1 MDATGRRRQSSY
13 SAYELTEET
22 PVYVISVAAQLSG
35 LHPQTL
41 RQYDRLGLVSPDR
54 TAGRG
59 RRYSARD
66 IELLRTV
73 QQLSQDEGINLAGI
87 KRIIELE
94 NQVAA
99 LQSRVAEM
107 EAALDGAAAAMQQRE
122 AAVHASY
129 RRDLVPYQEVQ
140 QTSALV
146 VWRPQATAVGL
157 TDCHHASHAIP
168 ATPRRPPRTSGRAPW
183 HAGSGPGGQVD
194 VSAVRVPT
202 ARSGSSSHTV
212 FASGVTVRP

>member
-1 MDATGRRRQSSY
+1 MDGRRRNP
-13 SAYELTEET
+13 YELTEDT

-66 IELLRTV
+66 IELLRQV

-87 KRIIELE
+87 KRIIEL
-94 NQVAA
+94 
-99 LQSRVAEM
+99 
-107 EAALDGAAAAMQQRE
+107 
-122 AAVHASY
+122 
-129 RRDLVPYQEVQ
+129 VPYQEVQ

-146 VWRPQATAVGL
+146 VWRP
-157 TDCHHASHAIP
+157 S
-168 ATPRRPPRTSGRAPW
+168 RR
-183 HAGSGPGGQVD
+183 GQ
-194 VSAVRVPT
+194 
-202 ARSGSSSHTV
+202 SSD
-212 FASGVTVRP
+212 

>member
-1 MDATGRRRQSSY
+1 MDGRRRNP
-13 SAYELTEET
+13 YELTEDT

-54 TAGRG
+54 TPGRG

-66 IELLRTV
+66 IELLRQV

-99 LQSRVAEM
+99 LQARAAELA
-107 EAALDGAAAAMQQRE
+107 AALDGAATAMRQRE

-146 VWRPQATAVGL
+146 VWRPKRHSQSP
-157 TDCHHASHAIP
+157 D
-168 ATPRRPPRTSGRAPW
+168 
-183 HAGSGPGGQVD
+183 
-194 VSAVRVPT
+194 
-202 ARSGSSSHTV
+202 
-212 FASGVTVRP
+212 

>member
-1 MDATGRRRQSSY
+1 MDGRRRNP
-13 SAYELTEET
+13 YELTEET

-41 RQYDRLGLVSPDR
+41 RQYDRLG
-54 TAGRG
+54 
-59 RRYSARD
+59 
-66 IELLRTV
+66 RTV
-73 QQLSQDEGINLAGI
+73 QALSQDEGINLAGI

-99 LQSRVAEM
+99 LQSRVAEL
-107 EAALDGAAAAMQQRE
+107 ESALDGAAAAMQQRE

-146 VWRPQATAVGL
+146 VWRPKRQ
-157 TDCHHASHAIP
+157 
-168 ATPRRPPRTSGRAPW
+168 
-183 HAGSGPGGQVD
+183 Q
-194 VSAVRVPT
+194 
-202 ARSGSSSHTV
+202 SSD
-212 FASGVTVRP
+212 